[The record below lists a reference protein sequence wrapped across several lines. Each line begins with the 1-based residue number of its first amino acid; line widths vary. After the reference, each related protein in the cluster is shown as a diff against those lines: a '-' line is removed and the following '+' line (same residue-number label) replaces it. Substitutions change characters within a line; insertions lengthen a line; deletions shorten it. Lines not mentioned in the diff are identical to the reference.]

1 MVSRP
6 TSSQTKDISTSE
18 APPNE
23 GDWWEGFT
31 YTHDLGNGC
40 GVELR
45 MIPNGSIG
53 LPGLGEGW
61 GLKSPISDITVPDLK
76 PGWGTEAGP
85 ITLELDFEMR
95 IRCGRYTKQCKK
107 ENGCKASVH
116 WKFKAKVDIDSM
128 FPEGPE
134 KDKFKACLLSISWTS
149 TCVENAMPWFDE
161 LMEPEYADSIPKPK
175 KFPQELHDMIK
186 DPAGWWLKGVPEDL
200 IFGPNEFRG
209 AIYKAI
215 GDVLAEMWSDYKKD
229 ELKKLVALCQCG
241 DISVVQQEQWVK
253 ENIKMM
259 EDGPS
264 ERYEGIFQRAVN
276 AAYNSWKS
284 EQDDGATVIDV
295 SNISVTQSVDVP
307 R

>member
-6 TSSQTKDISTSE
+6 TSSQTKDISNSE

-31 YTHDLGNGC
+31 HTHNLGNGC

-53 LPGLGEGW
+53 LPSLGK
-61 GLKSPISDITVPDLK
+61 GLKSPISDITVEDIK
-76 PGWGTEAGP
+76 PGWGEEAGP
-85 ITLELDFEMR
+85 ITVELDFEMR

-116 WKFKAKVDIDSM
+116 WKFKAKVDIDFM

-134 KDKFKACLLSISWTS
+134 KDKFKDCLMGWSMTS
-149 TCVENAMPWFDE
+149 TCVLDALPWFDE
-161 LMEPEYADSIPKPK
+161 LTEPEYSDSFPKPK
-175 KFPQELHDMIK
+175 KFPKELHDMIK

-200 IFGPNEFRG
+200 MFGPNGFRG
-209 AIYKAI
+209 AMYKAI
-215 GDVLAEMWSDYKKD
+215 GDVLAEMFSDYKKD
-229 ELKKLVALCQCG
+229 ELKKLEALCQCG
-241 DISVVQQEQWVK
+241 EMTVVQQEQWTK

-259 EDGPS
+259 EDGPL
-264 ERYEGIFQRAVN
+264 ERYQNIFQEYLT

-284 EQDDGATVIDV
+284 EQNDIDVTVIDV
-295 SNISVTQSVDVP
+295 ANISVTQGIDVP